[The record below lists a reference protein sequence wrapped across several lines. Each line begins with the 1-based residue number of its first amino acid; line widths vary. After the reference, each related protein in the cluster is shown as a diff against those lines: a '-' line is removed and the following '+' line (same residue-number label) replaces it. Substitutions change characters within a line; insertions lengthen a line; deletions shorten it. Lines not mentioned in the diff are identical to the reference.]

1 MAQPLTLTLNKG
13 NTMNDTIQIVWET
26 LNAALY
32 DMTEGDPADAVKAI
46 EEAIQ
51 LLETEGAN

>member
-1 MAQPLTLTLNKG
+1 
-13 NTMNDTIQIVWET
+13 MNDTIQIVWET

-32 DMTEGDPADAVKAI
+32 DLTEGDPADAVKAI

>member
-1 MAQPLTLTLNKG
+1 MK
-13 NTMNDTIQIVWET
+13 DTIQIVWET

-32 DMTEGDPADAVKAI
+32 DLTEGNPADAISAI
-46 EEAIQ
+46 EEAIA